1 MQIAV
6 TFRHMEADEGI
17 KDYVKDKVEKLQRY
31 IENPREVHVVLSAE
45 KFRHIAEMTVVADGL
60 TLNSQGRDSDLYTAI
75 DQMVEKVER
84 QVRERRGKEK
94 RKRLSVPPEAATPES
109 GIEDV
114 EGEDLEGEDVEGKEE
129 EEILSTIPRRRILAK
144 PMSLE
149 EAVAQLRL
157 TNQDILVFINSD
169 SGLMNA
175 LYRRKDGSYEWVEA
189 HAK

>member
-31 IENPREVHVVLSAE
+31 IENPREIHVVLTAE
-45 KFRHIAEMTVVADGL
+45 KFRHIAEMTVLADGL
-60 TLNSQGRDSDLYTAI
+60 TLNSEGRDSDLYTAI

-84 QVRERRGKEK
+84 QVRERKGKER
-94 RKRLSVPPEAATPES
+94 RKRAVSPEEVTAAEAVAD
-109 GIEDV
+109 EF
-114 EGEDLEGEDVEGKEE
+114 EGKED
-129 EEILSTIPRRRILAK
+129 EEILSSIRRRRILAK

-149 EAVAQLRL
+149 EAVAQLRIADE
-157 TNQDILVFINSD
+157 DILLFLNSD

-175 LYRRKDGSYEWVEA
+175 LYRGKDGSYEWVEA
-189 HAK
+189 SVK